1 MVNTDLRFED
11 GTRLRLRE
19 PKTHSVVTLL
29 PGVGCHRLTLRLEMD
44 ADALADGCNLVQF
57 GGELYAEHGGGMRWL
72 GSFLPASVGPRTD
85 GVSRSADLSVPL
97 TSDQV
102 LALEK
107 ERNGQDLQLR
117 IDIRAA
123 LPQSAKYPITD
134 TQDTVRVPASEW
146 ERQVEAVSRG
156 IFFTVSVPLPL
167 DEGPLAKAAGH
178 LRKAD
183 HQITAGEYTDA
194 IRETRQAIGDMRGMK
209 VWPKDVTKKRNDQDQ
224 AERYGVMLDRL
235 AEQADG
241 YAELIQ
247 AAYTQASG
255 VQHQDGVLA
264 RATWMRADAVAL
276 NGMAV
281 SLMHRLAEELQ
292 AR

>member
-1 MVNTDLRFED
+1 VNTDLRFMD
-11 GTRLRLRE
+11 GTQLRLHE
-19 PKTHSVVTLL
+19 PKNHPVVTLL
-29 PGVGCHRLTLRLEMD
+29 PGVGCHRLTLRLEVT
-44 ADALADGCNLVQF
+44 AEKLADGCNLVQF

-72 GSFLPASVGPRTD
+72 GSFLPASAGPRTD

-97 TSDQV
+97 TNDQV

-123 LPQSAKYPITD
+123 LPQSAEYPITE

-194 IRETRQAIGDMRGMK
+194 IRETRLAIGDMRDMK

-224 AERYGVMLDRL
+224 AERYGVMLDQL

-241 YAELIQ
+241 YAALIQ
-247 AAYTQASG
+247 ATYTQASG
-255 VQHQDGVLA
+255 VQHQDGALA
-264 RATWMRADAVAL
+264 RATWVRADAVAL

-281 SLMHRLAEELQ
+281 SLMHRLAEEI
-292 AR
+292 RP